1 MSSIGKEKRNSGED
15 KEGKRGRIL
24 YIQVL
29 GWVPQRK
36 RTNKMER
43 ERERG
48 IYCREL
54 VHKIMGLAS
63 AKFAGQAGRI
73 EILARVDVL
82 VLSM

>member
-1 MSSIGKEKRNSGED
+1 
-15 KEGKRGRIL
+15 
-24 YIQVL
+24 
-29 GWVPQRK
+29 
-36 RTNKMER
+36 MER

-48 IYCREL
+48 IHCREL

-82 VLSM
+82 VLGM

>member
-1 MSSIGKEKRNSGED
+1 MGKEKRNSGED

-29 GWVPQRK
+29 VWVSQRK

-63 AKFAGQAGRI
+63 TNLQGRL
-73 EILARVDVL
+73 EE
-82 VLSM
+82 